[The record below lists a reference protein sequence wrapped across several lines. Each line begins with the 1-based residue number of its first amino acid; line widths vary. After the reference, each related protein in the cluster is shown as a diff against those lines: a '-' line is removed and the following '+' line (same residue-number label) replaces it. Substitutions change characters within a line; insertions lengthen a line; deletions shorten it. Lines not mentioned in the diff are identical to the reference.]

1 VVLQVVQG
9 VPVDAGS
16 DGIAEPGFLM
26 RPASPSKLGFLGGIT
41 PDVPAVPVAGSAAVH
56 VAPVQACP
64 DGLDGLIADEPGF
77 LMRPASVK
85 LGVFMGAVLPAVP
98 AAVVVQVVQAAPV
111 NGSADAPPV

>member
-1 VVLQVVQG
+1 
-9 VPVDAGS
+9 
-16 DGIAEPGFLM
+16 M
-26 RPASPSKLGFLGGIT
+26 RPASPSKLGFLGGIAMGSQ
-41 PDVPAVPVAGSAAVH
+41 PEHVPAVTVAGSAAVH
-56 VAPVQACP
+56 VVPVQACP